1 MNLDDAQ
8 KQKVAGWL
16 EQGLRLSAIQNKLAS
31 EFGMQLT
38 YMELRFLLDDLK
50 LKPKEKEVLPSP
62 PAEIG
67 QKSASPKSPLDAK
80 SAPGLLPQDDSVA
93 ADELVDEEPA
103 PAGSGNVSVTVD
115 RIARPGAIVSGG
127 VTFSDGNSAQWHLD
141 QLGRLGLAPKQQGYR
156 PSQTDLLSFQ
166 SQLQGEL
173 AKLGY

>member
-8 KQKVAGWL
+8 KQKVASWL
-16 EQGLRLSAIQNKLAS
+16 EQGLRLSEIQSKLAS

-67 QKSASPKSPLDAK
+67 QRSTKPQSPLDAK
-80 SAPGLLPQDDSVA
+80 KAPDLLPEQDIAD
-93 ADELVDEEPA
+93 ADEFAEEAPQ
-103 PAGSGNVSVTVD
+103 PAGAGKVSVTVD

-127 VTFSDGNSAQWHLD
+127 VTFSDGNSAQWSLD

-156 PSQTDLLSFQ
+156 PSQTDLLS
-166 SQLQGEL
+166 
-173 AKLGY
+173 